1 MPNRILHESIK
12 YCPKMEQL
20 NWFEEVV
27 YHRLTVTV
35 DDYGC
40 LDGRIVLLKNTL
52 FPTREDIS
60 KDDIARAIEHMVAL
74 GLLRAYEAGGMP
86 YLHFPAWEEEQRVR
100 NKRRKFPA
108 PPDEEEPLAAED
120 SLSAADG
127 GALFAGEKHLTASC
141 CQLTAGCP
149 PESNPYPNP
158 YPYPDSNPKF
168 ESGSVTNPY
177 PIQAPG
183 ACAEERPRAGEQSLR
198 HSLRCDTSLYSRE
211 AIDGA
216 IPEDGVR
223 PLAGESPRPAS
234 ALPSEGAREA
244 PREDGQSLHRGCAA
258 PKGSPWHQ
266 GELSAKLTEGFFD
279 PSVTATPCHRST
291 VQHGRLASCAK
302 RTCDVPCFTGVFV
315 PACASLARYSGA
327 AERFALSSPLHP
339 FGASTTTACFR
350 HWRRPSC
357 APFPFGKKEAF
368 GRATSYDCATNQK
381 APLDS
386 KGAHEARALCAEQR
400 EVSPVRQ
407 GASQASPASE
417 EKRLCRTVEC
427 CRRQPT
433 EGLSFTQEQLLSG
446 AIPENSACSSSG
458 VPGIEKPPANA
469 SKEEYH
475 AYLVRLQ
482 EHFAREDAAAAAERA
497 RQAASAPQST
507 IPAFVWETVER
518 LRAQAAARR
527 ARERAESEA
536 SYRKALAAWLGDTSA
551 EKAGCCA

>member
-198 HSLRCDTSLYSRE
+198 HSLRCDTVPQFSMGASLRSQSSLERLPASLGLLRPASATGGGLRAPLFAKRE

-234 ALPSEGAREA
+234 ALPSEGAQEA

-266 GELSAKLTEGFFD
+266 GELSAKLTEGL
-279 PSVTATPCHRST
+279 P
-291 VQHGRLASCAK
+291 
-302 RTCDVPCFTGVFV
+302 
-315 PACASLARYSGA
+315 
-327 AERFALSSPLHP
+327 
-339 FGASTTTACFR
+339 
-350 HWRRPSC
+350 
-357 APFPFGKKEAF
+357 
-368 GRATSYDCATNQK
+368 
-381 APLDS
+381 
-386 KGAHEARALCAEQR
+386 
-400 EVSPVRQ
+400 
-407 GASQASPASE
+407 
-417 EKRLCRTVEC
+417 
-427 CRRQPT
+427 
-433 EGLSFTQEQLLSG
+433 FTQEQLLSG
-446 AIPENSACSSSG
+446 AIPQDSACSSSG

-497 RQAASAPQST
+497 RQAAEHVPERRV
-507 IPAFVWETVER
+507 PEFVRER
-518 LRAQAAARR
+518 LKQLRAQAAARR

-536 SYRKALAAWLGDTSA
+536 RYRKALATWFGDTSA
-551 EKAGCCA
+551 EKAECCA

>member
-27 YHRLTVTV
+27 YHRLTVSV

-108 PPDEEEPLAAED
+108 PPDAARDEEEPLAAED

-198 HSLRCDTSLYSRE
+198 HSLRCDTVPQFSMGASLRSQSSLERLPASLGLLRPASATGGGLRAPLFAKRE

-216 IPEDGVR
+216 IPENGVR

-266 GELSAKLTEGFFD
+266 GELSAKLTEGM
-279 PSVTATPCHRST
+279 T
-291 VQHGRLASCAK
+291 
-302 RTCDVPCFTGVFV
+302 
-315 PACASLARYSGA
+315 
-327 AERFALSSPLHP
+327 
-339 FGASTTTACFR
+339 
-350 HWRRPSC
+350 
-357 APFPFGKKEAF
+357 
-368 GRATSYDCATNQK
+368 
-381 APLDS
+381 
-386 KGAHEARALCAEQR
+386 
-400 EVSPVRQ
+400 
-407 GASQASPASE
+407 
-417 EKRLCRTVEC
+417 
-427 CRRQPT
+427 
-433 EGLSFTQEQLLSG
+433 FTQEQLLSG
-446 AIPENSACSSSG
+446 AIPENSACSSVG

-497 RQAASAPQST
+497 RQAAEHVPERRV
-507 IPAFVWETVER
+507 PEFVRER
-518 LRAQAAARR
+518 LKQLRAQAAARR

-536 SYRKALAAWLGDTSA
+536 RYRKALAAWLGDASA

>member
-86 YLHFPAWEEEQRVR
+86 YLCFPAWEEEQRVR

-149 PESNPYPNP
+149 PESNPYPYP

-183 ACAEERPRAGEQSLR
+183 ACADERPRAGEQSLR

-223 PLAGESPRPAS
+223 PLAEESPRPAS

-244 PREDGQSLHRGCAA
+244 PREEGQSLRHSLRCDT
-258 PKGSPWHQ
+258 S
-266 GELSAKLTEGFFD
+266 LF
-279 PSVTATPCHRST
+279 
-291 VQHGRLASCAK
+291 AK
-302 RTCDVPCFTGVFV
+302 R
-315 PACASLARYSGA
+315 
-327 AERFALSSPLHP
+327 
-339 FGASTTTACFR
+339 
-350 HWRRPSC
+350 
-357 APFPFGKKEAF
+357 EAI
-368 GRATSYDCATNQK
+368 D
-381 APLDS
+381 
-386 KGAHEARALCAEQR
+386 
-400 EVSPVRQ
+400 
-407 GASQASPASE
+407 
-417 EKRLCRTVEC
+417 
-427 CRRQPT
+427 
-433 EGLSFTQEQLLSG
+433 G
-446 AIPENSACSSSG
+446 AISENSACSSVG

-536 SYRKALAAWLGDTSA
+536 RYRKALATWFGDTSA
-551 EKAGCCA
+551 EKAECCAQLQNASA

>member
-52 FPTREDIS
+52 FPTREDIA

-266 GELSAKLTEGFFD
+266 GELSAK
-279 PSVTATPCHRST
+279 
-291 VQHGRLASCAK
+291 
-302 RTCDVPCFTGVFV
+302 
-315 PACASLARYSGA
+315 
-327 AERFALSSPLHP
+327 
-339 FGASTTTACFR
+339 
-350 HWRRPSC
+350 
-357 APFPFGKKEAF
+357 
-368 GRATSYDCATNQK
+368 
-381 APLDS
+381 
-386 KGAHEARALCAEQR
+386 
-400 EVSPVRQ
+400 
-407 GASQASPASE
+407 
-417 EKRLCRTVEC
+417 
-427 CRRQPT
+427 PT
-433 EGLSFTQEQLLSG
+433 EGMTFTQEQLLSG
-446 AIPENSACSSSG
+446 AIPQDSACSSSG

-536 SYRKALAAWLGDTSA
+536 SYRKALAAWFGDASA
-551 EKAGCCA
+551 EKAECCA

>member
-27 YHRLTVTV
+27 YHRLTVSV

-86 YLHFPAWEEEQRVR
+86 YLCFPAWEEEQRVR

-108 PPDEEEPLAAED
+108 PPEAARDEEEPLAAED

-158 YPYPDSNPKF
+158 YPNPDSNPKF

-177 PIQAPG
+177 PIQAPS

-198 HSLRCDTSLYSRE
+198 HSLRCDTSLFAKRE
-211 AIDGA
+211 AID
-216 IPEDGVR
+216 
-223 PLAGESPRPAS
+223 
-234 ALPSEGAREA
+234 
-244 PREDGQSLHRGCAA
+244 
-258 PKGSPWHQ
+258 
-266 GELSAKLTEGFFD
+266 
-279 PSVTATPCHRST
+279 
-291 VQHGRLASCAK
+291 
-302 RTCDVPCFTGVFV
+302 
-315 PACASLARYSGA
+315 
-327 AERFALSSPLHP
+327 
-339 FGASTTTACFR
+339 
-350 HWRRPSC
+350 
-357 APFPFGKKEAF
+357 
-368 GRATSYDCATNQK
+368 
-381 APLDS
+381 
-386 KGAHEARALCAEQR
+386 
-400 EVSPVRQ
+400 
-407 GASQASPASE
+407 
-417 EKRLCRTVEC
+417 
-427 CRRQPT
+427 
-433 EGLSFTQEQLLSG
+433 G
-446 AIPENSACSSSG
+446 AIPENSACSSVG

-497 RQAASAPQST
+497 RQAAEHVPERRV
-507 IPAFVWETVER
+507 PEFVRER
-518 LRAQAAARR
+518 LKQLRAQAAARR

-536 SYRKALAAWLGDTSA
+536 RYRKALATWFGDASA
-551 EKAGCCA
+551 EKAECCA

>member
-27 YHRLTVTV
+27 YHRLTVSV

-108 PPDEEEPLAAED
+108 PPDAARDEEEPPAAED

-234 ALPSEGAREA
+234 ALPSEGAQEA
-244 PREDGQSLHRGCAA
+244 PREDGQSLRCGCAA

-279 PSVTATPCHRST
+279 PCYYIRAP
-291 VQHGRLASCAK
+291 
-302 RTCDVPCFTGVFV
+302 
-315 PACASLARYSGA
+315 
-327 AERFALSSPLHP
+327 
-339 FGASTTTACFR
+339 
-350 HWRRPSC
+350 RP
-357 APFPFGKKEAF
+357 
-368 GRATSYDCATNQK
+368 
-381 APLDS
+381 
-386 KGAHEARALCAEQR
+386 
-400 EVSPVRQ
+400 
-407 GASQASPASE
+407 
-417 EKRLCRTVEC
+417 
-427 CRRQPT
+427 RQP
-433 EGLSFTQEQLLSG
+433 
-446 AIPENSACSSSG
+446 
-458 VPGIEKPPANA
+458 V
-469 SKEEYH
+469 
-475 AYLVRLQ
+475 
-482 EHFAREDAAAAAERA
+482 
-497 RQAASAPQST
+497 
-507 IPAFVWETVER
+507 
-518 LRAQAAARR
+518 AARDN
-527 ARERAESEA
+527 SLPKL
-536 SYRKALAAWLGDTSA
+536 YNGKAMA
-551 EKAGCCA
+551 

>member
-86 YLHFPAWEEEQRVR
+86 YLCFPAWEEEQRVR

-149 PESNPYPNP
+149 PESNPYPYP
-158 YPYPDSNPKF
+158 YPNPDSNPKF

-198 HSLRCDTSLYSRE
+198 HSLRCDTSLFAKRE

-216 IPEDGVR
+216 I
-223 PLAGESPRPAS
+223 S
-234 ALPSEGAREA
+234 
-244 PREDGQSLHRGCAA
+244 
-258 PKGSPWHQ
+258 
-266 GELSAKLTEGFFD
+266 
-279 PSVTATPCHRST
+279 
-291 VQHGRLASCAK
+291 
-302 RTCDVPCFTGVFV
+302 
-315 PACASLARYSGA
+315 
-327 AERFALSSPLHP
+327 
-339 FGASTTTACFR
+339 
-350 HWRRPSC
+350 
-357 APFPFGKKEAF
+357 
-368 GRATSYDCATNQK
+368 
-381 APLDS
+381 
-386 KGAHEARALCAEQR
+386 
-400 EVSPVRQ
+400 
-407 GASQASPASE
+407 
-417 EKRLCRTVEC
+417 
-427 CRRQPT
+427 
-433 EGLSFTQEQLLSG
+433 
-446 AIPENSACSSSG
+446 ENSACSSVG

-536 SYRKALAAWLGDTSA
+536 RYRKALAAWFGDASA
-551 EKAGCCA
+551 EKAECCA

>member
-27 YHRLTVTV
+27 YHRLTVSV

-86 YLHFPAWEEEQRVR
+86 YLCFPAWEEEQRVR

-279 PSVTATPCHRST
+279 PSVTATPCH
-291 VQHGRLASCAK
+291 L
-302 RTCDVPCFTGVFV
+302 
-315 PACASLARYSGA
+315 
-327 AERFALSSPLHP
+327 
-339 FGASTTTACFR
+339 
-350 HWRRPSC
+350 
-357 APFPFGKKEAF
+357 PFPFGKKEAF
-368 GRATSYDCATNQK
+368 GRATSYGCAASPT
-381 APLDS
+381 APLC
-386 KGAHEARALCAEQR
+386 KGSCQ
-400 EVSPVRQ
+400 
-407 GASQASPASE
+407 
-417 EKRLCRTVEC
+417 
-427 CRRQPT
+427 
-433 EGLSFTQEQLLSG
+433 
-446 AIPENSACSSSG
+446 
-458 VPGIEKPPANA
+458 
-469 SKEEYH
+469 
-475 AYLVRLQ
+475 
-482 EHFAREDAAAAAERA
+482 
-497 RQAASAPQST
+497 QS
-507 IPAFVWETVER
+507 
-518 LRAQAAARR
+518 
-527 ARERAESEA
+527 
-536 SYRKALAAWLGDTSA
+536 
-551 EKAGCCA
+551 

>member
-27 YHRLTVTV
+27 YHRLTVSV

-149 PESNPYPNP
+149 PESNPYPYP
-158 YPYPDSNPKF
+158 YPNPDSNPKF

-198 HSLRCDTSLYSRE
+198 HSLRCDTVPQFSMGASLRSQSSLERLPASLGLLRPASATGGGLRAPLYSRE

-234 ALPSEGAREA
+234 ALPSEGAHEA

-266 GELSAKLTEGFFD
+266 GELSAKLTEGL
-279 PSVTATPCHRST
+279 P
-291 VQHGRLASCAK
+291 
-302 RTCDVPCFTGVFV
+302 
-315 PACASLARYSGA
+315 
-327 AERFALSSPLHP
+327 
-339 FGASTTTACFR
+339 
-350 HWRRPSC
+350 
-357 APFPFGKKEAF
+357 
-368 GRATSYDCATNQK
+368 
-381 APLDS
+381 
-386 KGAHEARALCAEQR
+386 
-400 EVSPVRQ
+400 
-407 GASQASPASE
+407 
-417 EKRLCRTVEC
+417 
-427 CRRQPT
+427 
-433 EGLSFTQEQLLSG
+433 FTQEQLLSG
-446 AIPENSACSSSG
+446 AIPENSACSSVG

-497 RQAASAPQST
+497 RQAAEHVPERRV
-507 IPAFVWETVER
+507 PEFVRER
-518 LRAQAAARR
+518 LKQLRAQAAARR

-536 SYRKALAAWLGDTSA
+536 SYRKALAAWLGDASA
-551 EKAGCCA
+551 EKAECCA

>member
-86 YLHFPAWEEEQRVR
+86 YLCFPAWEEEQRVR

-120 SLSAADG
+120 SPSAADG

-149 PESNPYPNP
+149 PESNPYPYP
-158 YPYPDSNPKF
+158 YPNPDSNPKF

-198 HSLRCDTSLYSRE
+198 HSLRCDTVPQFSMGASLRSQSSLEMLPASLGLLRPASATGGGLRAPLFAKRE

-234 ALPSEGAREA
+234 ALPSEGAQEA
-244 PREDGQSLHRGCAA
+244 PREDGQSLRCGCAA

-266 GELSAKLTEGFFD
+266 GELSAKLTEGL
-279 PSVTATPCHRST
+279 P
-291 VQHGRLASCAK
+291 
-302 RTCDVPCFTGVFV
+302 
-315 PACASLARYSGA
+315 
-327 AERFALSSPLHP
+327 
-339 FGASTTTACFR
+339 
-350 HWRRPSC
+350 
-357 APFPFGKKEAF
+357 
-368 GRATSYDCATNQK
+368 
-381 APLDS
+381 
-386 KGAHEARALCAEQR
+386 
-400 EVSPVRQ
+400 
-407 GASQASPASE
+407 
-417 EKRLCRTVEC
+417 
-427 CRRQPT
+427 
-433 EGLSFTQEQLLSG
+433 FTQEQLLSG
-446 AIPENSACSSSG
+446 AIPENSACSSVG

>member
-86 YLHFPAWEEEQRVR
+86 YLCFPAWEEEQRVR

-108 PPDEEEPLAAED
+108 PPDAARDEEEPLAAED

-127 GALFAGEKHLTASC
+127 GEFFAGEKHLTASC

-177 PIQAPG
+177 PIQAPS

-234 ALPSEGAREA
+234 ALPSEGAQEA
-244 PREDGQSLHRGCAA
+244 PREEGQSLRCGCAA

-266 GELSAKLTEGFFD
+266 GELSAKLTEGM
-279 PSVTATPCHRST
+279 T
-291 VQHGRLASCAK
+291 
-302 RTCDVPCFTGVFV
+302 
-315 PACASLARYSGA
+315 
-327 AERFALSSPLHP
+327 
-339 FGASTTTACFR
+339 
-350 HWRRPSC
+350 
-357 APFPFGKKEAF
+357 
-368 GRATSYDCATNQK
+368 
-381 APLDS
+381 
-386 KGAHEARALCAEQR
+386 
-400 EVSPVRQ
+400 
-407 GASQASPASE
+407 
-417 EKRLCRTVEC
+417 
-427 CRRQPT
+427 
-433 EGLSFTQEQLLSG
+433 FTQEQLLSG

-497 RQAASAPQST
+497 RQAAEHVPERRV
-507 IPAFVWETVER
+507 PEFVRER
-518 LRAQAAARR
+518 LKQLRAQAAARR

-536 SYRKALAAWLGDTSA
+536 RYRKALAAWLGDTSA

>member
-120 SLSAADG
+120 SLSATDG

-158 YPYPDSNPKF
+158 YPNPDSNPKF

-177 PIQAPG
+177 PIQAPS
-183 ACAEERPRAGEQSLR
+183 ACADERPRAGEQSLR

-234 ALPSEGAREA
+234 ALPSEGAQEA
-244 PREDGQSLHRGCAA
+244 PQEDGQSLRRGCAA

-266 GELSAKLTEGFFD
+266 GELSAKLTEGM
-279 PSVTATPCHRST
+279 T
-291 VQHGRLASCAK
+291 
-302 RTCDVPCFTGVFV
+302 
-315 PACASLARYSGA
+315 
-327 AERFALSSPLHP
+327 
-339 FGASTTTACFR
+339 
-350 HWRRPSC
+350 
-357 APFPFGKKEAF
+357 
-368 GRATSYDCATNQK
+368 
-381 APLDS
+381 
-386 KGAHEARALCAEQR
+386 
-400 EVSPVRQ
+400 
-407 GASQASPASE
+407 
-417 EKRLCRTVEC
+417 
-427 CRRQPT
+427 
-433 EGLSFTQEQLLSG
+433 FTQEQLLSG
-446 AIPENSACSSSG
+446 AISENSACSSVG

-497 RQAASAPQST
+497 RQAANAPQST

-536 SYRKALAAWLGDTSA
+536 SYRKALAAWLGDASA

>member
-27 YHRLTVTV
+27 YHRLTVSV

-86 YLHFPAWEEEQRVR
+86 YLCFPAWEEEQRVR

-198 HSLRCDTSLYSRE
+198 HSLRCDTSLFAKRE

-216 IPEDGVR
+216 IPEDGV
-223 PLAGESPRPAS
+223 
-234 ALPSEGAREA
+234 
-244 PREDGQSLHRGCAA
+244 
-258 PKGSPWHQ
+258 
-266 GELSAKLTEGFFD
+266 
-279 PSVTATPCHRST
+279 
-291 VQHGRLASCAK
+291 
-302 RTCDVPCFTGVFV
+302 
-315 PACASLARYSGA
+315 
-327 AERFALSSPLHP
+327 
-339 FGASTTTACFR
+339 
-350 HWRRPSC
+350 
-357 APFPFGKKEAF
+357 
-368 GRATSYDCATNQK
+368 
-381 APLDS
+381 
-386 KGAHEARALCAEQR
+386 
-400 EVSPVRQ
+400 
-407 GASQASPASE
+407 
-417 EKRLCRTVEC
+417 
-427 CRRQPT
+427 
-433 EGLSFTQEQLLSG
+433 
-446 AIPENSACSSSG
+446 
-458 VPGIEKPPANA
+458 
-469 SKEEYH
+469 
-475 AYLVRLQ
+475 
-482 EHFAREDAAAAAERA
+482 
-497 RQAASAPQST
+497 
-507 IPAFVWETVER
+507 
-518 LRAQAAARR
+518 
-527 ARERAESEA
+527 
-536 SYRKALAAWLGDTSA
+536 
-551 EKAGCCA
+551 

>member
-27 YHRLTVTV
+27 YHRLTVSV

-149 PESNPYPNP
+149 PESNPYPYP
-158 YPYPDSNPKF
+158 YPNPDSNPKF

-234 ALPSEGAREA
+234 ALPSEGAQEA
-244 PREDGQSLHRGCAA
+244 PREDGQSLRCGCAA

-266 GELSAKLTEGFFD
+266 GELSAKLTEGM
-279 PSVTATPCHRST
+279 T
-291 VQHGRLASCAK
+291 
-302 RTCDVPCFTGVFV
+302 
-315 PACASLARYSGA
+315 
-327 AERFALSSPLHP
+327 
-339 FGASTTTACFR
+339 
-350 HWRRPSC
+350 
-357 APFPFGKKEAF
+357 
-368 GRATSYDCATNQK
+368 
-381 APLDS
+381 
-386 KGAHEARALCAEQR
+386 
-400 EVSPVRQ
+400 
-407 GASQASPASE
+407 
-417 EKRLCRTVEC
+417 
-427 CRRQPT
+427 
-433 EGLSFTQEQLLSG
+433 FTQEQLLSG
-446 AIPENSACSSSG
+446 AISENSACSSVG

-497 RQAASAPQST
+497 RQAANAPQST

-536 SYRKALAAWLGDTSA
+536 SYRKALAAWLGDASA
-551 EKAGCCA
+551 EKAECCA

>member
-86 YLHFPAWEEEQRVR
+86 YLCFPAWEEEQRVR

-198 HSLRCDTSLYSRE
+198 HSLRCDTSLFAKRE
-211 AIDGA
+211 AID
-216 IPEDGVR
+216 
-223 PLAGESPRPAS
+223 
-234 ALPSEGAREA
+234 
-244 PREDGQSLHRGCAA
+244 
-258 PKGSPWHQ
+258 
-266 GELSAKLTEGFFD
+266 
-279 PSVTATPCHRST
+279 
-291 VQHGRLASCAK
+291 
-302 RTCDVPCFTGVFV
+302 
-315 PACASLARYSGA
+315 
-327 AERFALSSPLHP
+327 
-339 FGASTTTACFR
+339 
-350 HWRRPSC
+350 
-357 APFPFGKKEAF
+357 
-368 GRATSYDCATNQK
+368 
-381 APLDS
+381 
-386 KGAHEARALCAEQR
+386 
-400 EVSPVRQ
+400 
-407 GASQASPASE
+407 
-417 EKRLCRTVEC
+417 
-427 CRRQPT
+427 
-433 EGLSFTQEQLLSG
+433 G
-446 AIPENSACSSSG
+446 AIPENSACSSVG

-497 RQAASAPQST
+497 RQAANAPQST

-551 EKAGCCA
+551 EKAGCCAQLQNASA

>member
-27 YHRLTVTV
+27 YHRLTVSV

-86 YLHFPAWEEEQRVR
+86 YLCFPAWEEEQRVR

-127 GALFAGEKHLTASC
+127 GEFFAGEKHLTASC

-158 YPYPDSNPKF
+158 YPNPDSNPKF

-198 HSLRCDTSLYSRE
+198 HSLRCDTSLFAKRE
-211 AIDGA
+211 AID
-216 IPEDGVR
+216 
-223 PLAGESPRPAS
+223 
-234 ALPSEGAREA
+234 
-244 PREDGQSLHRGCAA
+244 
-258 PKGSPWHQ
+258 
-266 GELSAKLTEGFFD
+266 
-279 PSVTATPCHRST
+279 
-291 VQHGRLASCAK
+291 
-302 RTCDVPCFTGVFV
+302 
-315 PACASLARYSGA
+315 
-327 AERFALSSPLHP
+327 
-339 FGASTTTACFR
+339 
-350 HWRRPSC
+350 
-357 APFPFGKKEAF
+357 
-368 GRATSYDCATNQK
+368 
-381 APLDS
+381 
-386 KGAHEARALCAEQR
+386 
-400 EVSPVRQ
+400 
-407 GASQASPASE
+407 
-417 EKRLCRTVEC
+417 
-427 CRRQPT
+427 
-433 EGLSFTQEQLLSG
+433 G
-446 AIPENSACSSSG
+446 AIPENSACSSVG

-497 RQAASAPQST
+497 RQAANAPQST

>member
-12 YCPKMEQL
+12 CCPKMEQL

-27 YHRLTVTV
+27 YHRLTVSV

-86 YLHFPAWEEEQRVR
+86 YLCFPAWEEEQRVR

-127 GALFAGEKHLTASC
+127 GEFFAGEKHLTASC

-183 ACAEERPRAGEQSLR
+183 ACADERPRAGEQSLR

-244 PREDGQSLHRGCAA
+244 PREEGQSLRCGCAA

-266 GELSAKLTEGFFD
+266 GELSAKLTEGM
-279 PSVTATPCHRST
+279 T
-291 VQHGRLASCAK
+291 
-302 RTCDVPCFTGVFV
+302 
-315 PACASLARYSGA
+315 
-327 AERFALSSPLHP
+327 
-339 FGASTTTACFR
+339 
-350 HWRRPSC
+350 
-357 APFPFGKKEAF
+357 
-368 GRATSYDCATNQK
+368 
-381 APLDS
+381 
-386 KGAHEARALCAEQR
+386 
-400 EVSPVRQ
+400 
-407 GASQASPASE
+407 
-417 EKRLCRTVEC
+417 
-427 CRRQPT
+427 
-433 EGLSFTQEQLLSG
+433 FTQEQLLSG
-446 AIPENSACSSSG
+446 AIPENSACSSVG

-497 RQAASAPQST
+497 RQAANAPQST

-551 EKAGCCA
+551 EKAECCA

>member
-108 PPDEEEPLAAED
+108 PPDAARDEEEPLAAED

-149 PESNPYPNP
+149 PESNPYPYP
-158 YPYPDSNPKF
+158 YPNPDSNPKF

-234 ALPSEGAREA
+234 TLPSEGAREA
-244 PREDGQSLHRGCAA
+244 PREEGQSLRCGCAA

-266 GELSAKLTEGFFD
+266 GELSAK
-279 PSVTATPCHRST
+279 
-291 VQHGRLASCAK
+291 
-302 RTCDVPCFTGVFV
+302 
-315 PACASLARYSGA
+315 
-327 AERFALSSPLHP
+327 
-339 FGASTTTACFR
+339 
-350 HWRRPSC
+350 
-357 APFPFGKKEAF
+357 
-368 GRATSYDCATNQK
+368 
-381 APLDS
+381 
-386 KGAHEARALCAEQR
+386 
-400 EVSPVRQ
+400 
-407 GASQASPASE
+407 
-417 EKRLCRTVEC
+417 
-427 CRRQPT
+427 PT
-433 EGLSFTQEQLLSG
+433 EGMTFTQEQLLSG

-497 RQAASAPQST
+497 RQAAEHVPERRV
-507 IPAFVWETVER
+507 PEFVRER
-518 LRAQAAARR
+518 LKQLRAQEAARR

-536 SYRKALAAWLGDTSA
+536 SYRKALAAWFGDASA
-551 EKAGCCA
+551 EKAECCA

>member
-27 YHRLTVTV
+27 YHRLTVSV

-86 YLHFPAWEEEQRVR
+86 YLCFPAWEEEQRVR

-127 GALFAGEKHLTASC
+127 GEFFAGEKHLTASC

-149 PESNPYPNP
+149 PESNPYPYP

-198 HSLRCDTSLYSRE
+198 HSLRCDTSLFAKRE

-216 IPEDGVR
+216 I
-223 PLAGESPRPAS
+223 S
-234 ALPSEGAREA
+234 
-244 PREDGQSLHRGCAA
+244 
-258 PKGSPWHQ
+258 
-266 GELSAKLTEGFFD
+266 
-279 PSVTATPCHRST
+279 
-291 VQHGRLASCAK
+291 
-302 RTCDVPCFTGVFV
+302 
-315 PACASLARYSGA
+315 
-327 AERFALSSPLHP
+327 
-339 FGASTTTACFR
+339 
-350 HWRRPSC
+350 
-357 APFPFGKKEAF
+357 
-368 GRATSYDCATNQK
+368 
-381 APLDS
+381 
-386 KGAHEARALCAEQR
+386 
-400 EVSPVRQ
+400 
-407 GASQASPASE
+407 
-417 EKRLCRTVEC
+417 
-427 CRRQPT
+427 
-433 EGLSFTQEQLLSG
+433 
-446 AIPENSACSSSG
+446 ENSACSSVG

-497 RQAASAPQST
+497 RQAANAPQST

-536 SYRKALAAWLGDTSA
+536 RYRKALATWFGDTSA
-551 EKAGCCA
+551 EKAGCCAQLQNASA

>member
-27 YHRLTVTV
+27 YHRLTVSV

-149 PESNPYPNP
+149 PESNPYPYP

-198 HSLRCDTSLYSRE
+198 HSLRCDTVPQFSMGASLRSQSSLEMLPASLGLLRPASATGGGLRAPLFAKRE

-234 ALPSEGAREA
+234 ALPSEGAQEA
-244 PREDGQSLHRGCAA
+244 PREEGQSLRCGCAA

-266 GELSAKLTEGFFD
+266 GELSAKLTEGL
-279 PSVTATPCHRST
+279 P
-291 VQHGRLASCAK
+291 
-302 RTCDVPCFTGVFV
+302 
-315 PACASLARYSGA
+315 
-327 AERFALSSPLHP
+327 
-339 FGASTTTACFR
+339 
-350 HWRRPSC
+350 
-357 APFPFGKKEAF
+357 
-368 GRATSYDCATNQK
+368 
-381 APLDS
+381 
-386 KGAHEARALCAEQR
+386 
-400 EVSPVRQ
+400 
-407 GASQASPASE
+407 
-417 EKRLCRTVEC
+417 
-427 CRRQPT
+427 
-433 EGLSFTQEQLLSG
+433 FTQEQLLSG
-446 AIPENSACSSSG
+446 AIPENSACSSVG

-497 RQAASAPQST
+497 RQAAEHVPERRV
-507 IPAFVWETVER
+507 PEFVRER
-518 LRAQAAARR
+518 LKQLRAQEAARR

-536 SYRKALAAWLGDTSA
+536 RYRKALAAWLGDTSA

>member
-198 HSLRCDTSLYSRE
+198 HSLRCDTVPQFSMGASLRSQSSLERLPASLGLLRPASATGGGLRAPLFAKRE

-223 PLAGESPRPAS
+223 LLAGESPRPAS
-234 ALPSEGAREA
+234 ALPSEGAQEA
-244 PREDGQSLHRGCAA
+244 PREDGQSLRHSLRCDT
-258 PKGSPWHQ
+258 S
-266 GELSAKLTEGFFD
+266 LF
-279 PSVTATPCHRST
+279 
-291 VQHGRLASCAK
+291 AK
-302 RTCDVPCFTGVFV
+302 R
-315 PACASLARYSGA
+315 
-327 AERFALSSPLHP
+327 
-339 FGASTTTACFR
+339 
-350 HWRRPSC
+350 
-357 APFPFGKKEAF
+357 EAI
-368 GRATSYDCATNQK
+368 D
-381 APLDS
+381 
-386 KGAHEARALCAEQR
+386 
-400 EVSPVRQ
+400 
-407 GASQASPASE
+407 
-417 EKRLCRTVEC
+417 
-427 CRRQPT
+427 
-433 EGLSFTQEQLLSG
+433 G
-446 AIPENSACSSSG
+446 AISENSACSSVG

>member
-27 YHRLTVTV
+27 YHRLTVSV

-86 YLHFPAWEEEQRVR
+86 YLCFPAWEEEQRVR

-127 GALFAGEKHLTASC
+127 GEFFAGEKHLTASC

-149 PESNPYPNP
+149 PESNPYPYP
-158 YPYPDSNPKF
+158 YPNPDSNPKF

-198 HSLRCDTSLYSRE
+198 HSLRCDTVPQFSMGASLRSQSSLERLPASLGLLRPASATGGGLRAPLFAKRE

-244 PREDGQSLHRGCAA
+244 PREEGQSLRCGCAA

-266 GELSAKLTEGFFD
+266 GELSAKLTEGL
-279 PSVTATPCHRST
+279 P
-291 VQHGRLASCAK
+291 
-302 RTCDVPCFTGVFV
+302 
-315 PACASLARYSGA
+315 
-327 AERFALSSPLHP
+327 
-339 FGASTTTACFR
+339 
-350 HWRRPSC
+350 
-357 APFPFGKKEAF
+357 
-368 GRATSYDCATNQK
+368 
-381 APLDS
+381 
-386 KGAHEARALCAEQR
+386 
-400 EVSPVRQ
+400 
-407 GASQASPASE
+407 
-417 EKRLCRTVEC
+417 
-427 CRRQPT
+427 
-433 EGLSFTQEQLLSG
+433 FTQEQLLSG
-446 AIPENSACSSSG
+446 AIPENSACSSVG

-497 RQAASAPQST
+497 RQAAEHVPERRV
-507 IPAFVWETVER
+507 PEFVRER
-518 LRAQAAARR
+518 LKQLRAQAAARR

-536 SYRKALAAWLGDTSA
+536 RYRKALAAWFGDTSA

>member
-27 YHRLTVTV
+27 YHRLTVSV

-108 PPDEEEPLAAED
+108 PPDEEEPPAAED

-198 HSLRCDTSLYSRE
+198 HSLRCDTVPQFSMGASLRSQSSLEMLPASLGLLRPASATGGGLRAPLFAKRE

-223 PLAGESPRPAS
+223 PLAEESPRPAS
-234 ALPSEGAREA
+234 ALPSEGAQEA
-244 PREDGQSLHRGCAA
+244 PREDGQSLRRGCAA
-258 PKGSPWHQ
+258 PKGSPFPK
-266 GELSAKLTEGFFD
+266 GELAAK
-279 PSVTATPCHRST
+279 
-291 VQHGRLASCAK
+291 
-302 RTCDVPCFTGVFV
+302 
-315 PACASLARYSGA
+315 
-327 AERFALSSPLHP
+327 
-339 FGASTTTACFR
+339 
-350 HWRRPSC
+350 
-357 APFPFGKKEAF
+357 
-368 GRATSYDCATNQK
+368 
-381 APLDS
+381 
-386 KGAHEARALCAEQR
+386 
-400 EVSPVRQ
+400 
-407 GASQASPASE
+407 
-417 EKRLCRTVEC
+417 
-427 CRRQPT
+427 PT
-433 EGLSFTQEQLLSG
+433 EGCLAHWPL
-446 AIPENSACSSSG
+446 
-458 VPGIEKPPANA
+458 KP
-469 SKEEYH
+469 KM
-475 AYLVRLQ
+475 
-482 EHFAREDAAAAAERA
+482 REAKF
-497 RQAASAPQST
+497 
-507 IPAFVWETVER
+507 IPAFWTEMAGFVNAQWE
-518 LRAQAAARR
+518 RR
-527 ARERAESEA
+527 NFFTLCAKSPAGTRRETGTFSPTRR
-536 SYRKALAAWLGDTSA
+536 RKPRSRPS
-551 EKAGCCA
+551 GCFAPYLCGYQCWF

>member
-27 YHRLTVTV
+27 YHRLTVSV

-86 YLHFPAWEEEQRVR
+86 YLYFPAWEEEQRVR

-149 PESNPYPNP
+149 PESNPYPYP
-158 YPYPDSNPKF
+158 YPNPDSNPKF

-223 PLAGESPRPAS
+223 LLAGESPRPAS

-244 PREDGQSLHRGCAA
+244 PREDGQSLRHSLRCDT
-258 PKGSPWHQ
+258 S
-266 GELSAKLTEGFFD
+266 LF
-279 PSVTATPCHRST
+279 
-291 VQHGRLASCAK
+291 AK
-302 RTCDVPCFTGVFV
+302 R
-315 PACASLARYSGA
+315 
-327 AERFALSSPLHP
+327 
-339 FGASTTTACFR
+339 
-350 HWRRPSC
+350 
-357 APFPFGKKEAF
+357 EAI
-368 GRATSYDCATNQK
+368 D
-381 APLDS
+381 
-386 KGAHEARALCAEQR
+386 
-400 EVSPVRQ
+400 
-407 GASQASPASE
+407 
-417 EKRLCRTVEC
+417 
-427 CRRQPT
+427 
-433 EGLSFTQEQLLSG
+433 G
-446 AIPENSACSSSG
+446 AISENSACSSVG

-497 RQAASAPQST
+497 RQAANAPQST

>member
-86 YLHFPAWEEEQRVR
+86 YLCFPAWEEEQRVR

-127 GALFAGEKHLTASC
+127 GEFFAGEKHLTASC

-183 ACAEERPRAGEQSLR
+183 ACADERPRAGEQSLR

-234 ALPSEGAREA
+234 TLPSEGAREA
-244 PREDGQSLHRGCAA
+244 PREDGQSLRRGCAA

-266 GELSAKLTEGFFD
+266 GELSAK
-279 PSVTATPCHRST
+279 
-291 VQHGRLASCAK
+291 
-302 RTCDVPCFTGVFV
+302 
-315 PACASLARYSGA
+315 
-327 AERFALSSPLHP
+327 
-339 FGASTTTACFR
+339 
-350 HWRRPSC
+350 
-357 APFPFGKKEAF
+357 
-368 GRATSYDCATNQK
+368 
-381 APLDS
+381 
-386 KGAHEARALCAEQR
+386 
-400 EVSPVRQ
+400 
-407 GASQASPASE
+407 
-417 EKRLCRTVEC
+417 
-427 CRRQPT
+427 PT
-433 EGLSFTQEQLLSG
+433 EGMTFTQEQLLSG

-497 RQAASAPQST
+497 RQAAEHVPERRV
-507 IPAFVWETVER
+507 PEFVRER
-518 LRAQAAARR
+518 LKQLRAQEAARR

-536 SYRKALAAWLGDTSA
+536 RYRKALAAWFGDTSA
-551 EKAGCCA
+551 EKAECCA

>member
-86 YLHFPAWEEEQRVR
+86 YLCFPAWEEEQRVR

-149 PESNPYPNP
+149 PESNPYPYP

-183 ACAEERPRAGEQSLR
+183 ACADERPRAGEQSLR

-223 PLAGESPRPAS
+223 PLAEESPRPAS

-244 PREDGQSLHRGCAA
+244 PREEGQSLRHSLRCDT
-258 PKGSPWHQ
+258 S
-266 GELSAKLTEGFFD
+266 LF
-279 PSVTATPCHRST
+279 
-291 VQHGRLASCAK
+291 AK
-302 RTCDVPCFTGVFV
+302 R
-315 PACASLARYSGA
+315 
-327 AERFALSSPLHP
+327 
-339 FGASTTTACFR
+339 
-350 HWRRPSC
+350 
-357 APFPFGKKEAF
+357 EAI
-368 GRATSYDCATNQK
+368 D
-381 APLDS
+381 
-386 KGAHEARALCAEQR
+386 
-400 EVSPVRQ
+400 
-407 GASQASPASE
+407 
-417 EKRLCRTVEC
+417 
-427 CRRQPT
+427 
-433 EGLSFTQEQLLSG
+433 G
-446 AIPENSACSSSG
+446 AISENSACSSVG

-497 RQAASAPQST
+497 RQAANAPQST

-536 SYRKALAAWLGDTSA
+536 RYRKALATWFGDTSA
-551 EKAGCCA
+551 EKAECCAQLQNASA

>member
-27 YHRLTVTV
+27 YHRLTVSV

-86 YLHFPAWEEEQRVR
+86 YLCFPAWEEEQRVR

-108 PPDEEEPLAAED
+108 PPDAARDEEAAPAAED

-127 GALFAGEKHLTASC
+127 GEFFAGEKHLTASC

-198 HSLRCDTSLYSRE
+198 HSLRCDTVPQFSMGASLRSQSSLERLPASLGLLRPASATGGGLRAPLFAKRE

-216 IPEDGVR
+216 IPENGVR

-234 ALPSEGAREA
+234 ALPSEGAQEA
-244 PREDGQSLHRGCAA
+244 PREDGQSLRHSLRCDT
-258 PKGSPWHQ
+258 S
-266 GELSAKLTEGFFD
+266 LF
-279 PSVTATPCHRST
+279 
-291 VQHGRLASCAK
+291 AK
-302 RTCDVPCFTGVFV
+302 R
-315 PACASLARYSGA
+315 
-327 AERFALSSPLHP
+327 
-339 FGASTTTACFR
+339 
-350 HWRRPSC
+350 
-357 APFPFGKKEAF
+357 EAI
-368 GRATSYDCATNQK
+368 D
-381 APLDS
+381 
-386 KGAHEARALCAEQR
+386 
-400 EVSPVRQ
+400 
-407 GASQASPASE
+407 
-417 EKRLCRTVEC
+417 
-427 CRRQPT
+427 
-433 EGLSFTQEQLLSG
+433 G
-446 AIPENSACSSSG
+446 AISENSACSSSG

-497 RQAASAPQST
+497 RQAAEHVPERRV
-507 IPAFVWETVER
+507 PEFVRER
-518 LRAQAAARR
+518 LKQLRAQEAARR

-536 SYRKALAAWLGDTSA
+536 RYRKALAAWFGDASA
-551 EKAGCCA
+551 EKAECCA